1 MKKLLSVIILTFA
14 LTVSVF
20 AQDGGLLNRGVT
32 FEKNKKESGL
42 FGKSD
47 KDENTPNN
55 VALYG
60 TGAAVL
66 MALGVGY
73 GVVRKKKQKK
83 N

>member
-1 MKKLLSVIILTFA
+1 MKKLLSTIILTFA

-32 FEKNKKESGL
+32 FEKNEKNSGL
-42 FGKSD
+42 FDKSN
-47 KDENTPNN
+47 KDANTTNE

-66 MALGVGY
+66 VALGVGY
-73 GVVRKKKQKK
+73 AVVHKTKQKK